1 MRALSCGSVRPGLT
15 GASASDDVYPA
26 FARNST
32 MSDEH
37 TSPIKTPKQLAIV
50 LALAFLVPIALFLL
64 LSQLVTGVRRDD
76 TGETAAM
83 VLARIKPVGEVTLAG
98 APGAR
103 ASMGGEQ
110 VFQAVCKTCHE
121 AGIAGAPKVGDKAAW
136 AGPIK
141 KGYETLVQHALN
153 GFQEPGKVM
162 PPRGGNPDLSDVE
175 VQRAVVYMANRSG
188 ANFKEPPATTP
199 AAAAP
204 AAAVPAAPTSAAPAS
219 AAGTPAAS
227 APAAPAVAAPATA
240 TSTVAAA
247 PATKAGAPLDLS
259 SGQAMMQKDGCAAC
273 HALDKTIVGPAYNQ
287 VAAKYRGDKTAEAKL
302 EQKVKAG
309 GSGVW
314 GPVPMPPN
322 SAVPDADIKALVS
335 WILTLGK

>member
-1 MRALSCGSVRPGLT
+1 
-15 GASASDDVYPA
+15 
-26 FARNST
+26 

-50 LALAFLVPIALFLL
+50 LVLAFLVPIALFLL
-64 LSQLVTGVRRDD
+64 LSQLVTGIRRDD
-76 TGETAAM
+76 TGETEAM

-98 APGAR
+98 ASGAR

-175 VQRAVVYMANRSG
+175 VERAVVYMANRSG
-188 ANFKEPPATTP
+188 ANFKEPPETAA

-204 AAAVPAAPTSAAPAS
+204 AAAAAAVAAAPA
-219 AAGTPAAS
+219 PAAS
-227 APAAPAVAAPATA
+227 TSGAAAPAAPPTA
-240 TSTVAAA
+240 TSTAAAAA
-247 PATKAGAPLDLS
+247 PTAAAASATKAGAPLDLA

-273 HALDKTIVGPAYNQ
+273 HAVDKTIVGPAYNQ
-287 VAAKYRGDKTAEAKL
+287 VAAKYRGDKTAAAKL
-302 EQKVKAG
+302 EQKVKTG
-309 GSGVW
+309 GAGVW

-322 SAVPDADIKALVS
+322 TAVPDADIKALVS
-335 WILTLGK
+335 WILSLK

>member
-1 MRALSCGSVRPGLT
+1 MH
-15 GASASDDVYPA
+15 
-26 FARNST
+26 
-32 MSDEH
+32 DEH
-37 TSPIKTPKQLAIV
+37 VSPIKTPKQLAIV

-76 TGETAAM
+76 TGGSEAQ
-83 VLARIKPVGEVTLAG
+83 VLSRIKPVGEVTLAG
-98 APGAR
+98 AAGAR
-103 ASMGGEQ
+103 ASMSGEQ
-110 VFQAVCKTCHE
+110 VFQAICKTCHE
-121 AGIAGAPKVGDKAAW
+121 PGIAGAPKVGDKTAW

-153 GFQEPGKVM
+153 GFQEAGKVM

-175 VQRAVVYMANRSG
+175 VERALVYMANRSG
-188 ANFKEPPATTP
+188 ASFKEPAATAT
-199 AAAAP
+199 ASTAP
-204 AAAVPAAPTSAAPAS
+204 
-219 AAGTPAAS
+219 
-227 APAAPAVAAPATA
+227 APAAPAVPAPAAAAAAGAASAAPAA
-240 TSTVAAA
+240 APPALAAA
-247 PATKAGAPLDLS
+247 PATKAGAPLDLQ
-259 SGQAMMQKDGCAAC
+259 SGQAMMQKYGCAAC
-273 HALDKTIVGPAYNQ
+273 HAVDKSIVGPAYTL
-287 VAAKYRGDKTAEAKL
+287 VATKYRGDNTAAAKL

>member
-1 MRALSCGSVRPGLT
+1 
-15 GASASDDVYPA
+15 
-26 FARNST
+26 

-50 LALAFLVPIALFLL
+50 LVLAFLVPIALFLL
-64 LSQLVTGVRRDD
+64 LSQLVTGVRHDD
-76 TGETAAM
+76 TGETEAM

-98 APGAR
+98 ATAAR
-103 ASMGGEQ
+103 ASMNGEQ
-110 VFQAVCKTCHE
+110 VFGAVCKTCHE

-175 VQRAVVYMANRSG
+175 VERAVVYMANRSG
-188 ANFKEPPATTP
+188 ANFKEPAATTP
-199 AAAAP
+199 ATAAP
-204 AAAVPAAPTSAAPAS
+204 AAAAAAVPAS
-219 AAGTPAAS
+219 A
-227 APAAPAVAAPATA
+227 APAAPAPAPGTPAAAAPATA

-247 PATKAGAPLDLS
+247 PPAAAAAAPATKAGAALDLA

-273 HALDKTIVGPAYNQ
+273 HAVDKTIVGPAYNQ
-287 VAAKYRGDKTAEAKL
+287 VAAKYRGDKTAAARL
-302 EQKVKAG
+302 EQKVKTG

>member
-1 MRALSCGSVRPGLT
+1 
-15 GASASDDVYPA
+15 
-26 FARNST
+26 

-50 LALAFLVPIALFLL
+50 LVLAFLVPIALFLL
-64 LSQLVTGVRRDD
+64 LSQLVTGVRHDD
-76 TGETAAM
+76 TGETEAM

-98 APGAR
+98 ATAAR
-103 ASMGGEQ
+103 ASMNGEQ
-110 VFQAVCKTCHE
+110 VFGAVCKTCHE

-153 GFQEPGKVM
+153 GFLEPGKLL

-175 VQRAVVYMANRSG
+175 VERAVVYMANRSG
-188 ANFKEPPATTP
+188 ANFKEPAATTP
-199 AAAAP
+199 ATAAP
-204 AAAVPAAPTSAAPAS
+204 AAAAAAVPAS
-219 AAGTPAAS
+219 A
-227 APAAPAVAAPATA
+227 APAAPAPGASSAAAPATA
-240 TSTVAAA
+240 TSTVSAAPPAAAAGA
-247 PATKAGAPLDLS
+247 PATKAGAALDLA

-273 HALDKTIVGPAYNQ
+273 HAVDKTIVGPAYNQ
-287 VAAKYRGDKTAEAKL
+287 VAAKYRGDKTAAARL
-302 EQKVKAG
+302 EQKVKTG

>member
-1 MRALSCGSVRPGLT
+1 
-15 GASASDDVYPA
+15 
-26 FARNST
+26 

-121 AGIAGAPKVGDKAAW
+121 AGIAGAPKVGDKVAW

-162 PPRGGNPDLSDVE
+162 PPRGGNADLSDVE

-188 ANFKEPPATTP
+188 ANFKEPAATTP
-199 AAAAP
+199 VTAAPATAAAAVPAAPAPAAPAAAAPASATSTVAAAAP
-204 AAAVPAAPTSAAPAS
+204 AAA
-219 AAGTPAAS
+219 
-227 APAAPAVAAPATA
+227 
-240 TSTVAAA
+240 AAA

-259 SGQAMMQKDGCAAC
+259 SGQVMMQKDGCAAC
-273 HALDKTIVGPAYNQ
+273 HAVDKTIVGPAYNQ
-287 VAAKYRGDKTAEAKL
+287 VAAKYRGDKTAAAKL

-322 SAVPDADIKALVS
+322 AAVPDADIKALVS
-335 WILTLGK
+335 WILSLK